1 MLDCFRVCIALEW
14 HTSEPA
20 YWESKLPQT
29 TVLLRCRTGYQS
41 QIDRTEA
48 LLWYKTI
55 TRTLNVNVLVN
66 FPVKYQQFYRE
77 VRISLLQ
84 VGHELQHLRLG

>member
-14 HTSEPA
+14 PTSEPA
-20 YWESKLPQT
+20 YWESKLLAQT

-48 LLWYKTI
+48 LLWYKII
-55 TRTLNVNVLVN
+55 TRTLNVNVLAN
-66 FPVKYQQFYRE
+66 FPVKY
-77 VRISLLQ
+77 
-84 VGHELQHLRLG
+84 